1 MTNPMKAL
9 ARAVA
14 PMVAADMAG
23 WIGSEDIPW
32 WDECRC
38 DSYDASPTGPGG
50 LHRRYTG
57 YCVGHDASECT
68 GGRKWP
74 NRDDEP
80 GGWEH
85 AESCRAE
92 FTRVPEQDTLEGAAW
107 LDTRYGE
114 IVRHDP
120 RYDPNTMGWRHTP

>member
-1 MTNPMKAL
+1 MTNPMKSL

-14 PMVAADMAG
+14 PMIAADMAD
-23 WIGSEDIPW
+23 WLDSEDIPW

-38 DSYDASPTGPGG
+38 DSEDGRPGYG
-50 LHRRYTG
+50 LLHRRYTG
-57 YCVGHDASECT
+57 YCVGHNASECT
-68 GGRKWP
+68 GATYEPDSDHG
-74 NRDDEP
+74 P
-80 GGWEH
+80 GGWDH
-85 AESCRAE
+85 AEHCRAE